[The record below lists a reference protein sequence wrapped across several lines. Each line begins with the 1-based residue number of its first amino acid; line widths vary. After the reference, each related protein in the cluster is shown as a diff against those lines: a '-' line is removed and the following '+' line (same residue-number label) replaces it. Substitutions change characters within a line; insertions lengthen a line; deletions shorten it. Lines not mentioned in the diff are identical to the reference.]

1 MGPTHGCHAS
11 PQAPGSTP
19 VTQRERD
26 DLRGRRRRGWRAALT
41 PEERALREARRRAN
55 RKLGFLFHLLAYS
68 SVEVFL
74 LFVAGF
80 RAALIV
86 GLGWGIGL
94 VFHYF
99 SALVAPGLRRRL
111 IEQEVE
117 RQVADTQSAERRQI
131 EDRHARSLEQL
142 AAGVAHEIRNPI
154 TAAKSLVQQMGE
166 DPSSKETLAYA
177 NVALAELDRVE
188 RSISHLLRFAR
199 EEDLDL
205 SDVRLRDVIDSAL
218 ATFADRAARLA
229 VKVERELDSE
239 GPVRGDAEKLR
250 RVVINLVGNAMDAL
264 EQARTPDP
272 RVRVLA
278 GENLAGD
285 SVWLRVRDNGPGMP
299 PEVRERIFDPF
310 YTSKQGGTGLGLAL
324 TRKVVEA
331 HGGQLEVSSSPKEG
345 TEFVV
350 TLPRR
355 VRTPLERR

>member
-1 MGPTHGCHAS
+1 MGPIHTGRAGPEAQGS
-11 PQAPGSTP
+11 APL
-19 VTQRERD
+19 TQRHRYDERE
-26 DLRGRRRRGWRAALT
+26 GRRRRWGTPLS

-55 RKLGFLFHLLAYS
+55 RKLGFLFHLVAYS

-80 RAALIV
+80 RPALIV

-99 SALVAPGLRRRL
+99 TALVAPGLRRRL
-111 IEQEVE
+111 IEREVE
-117 RQVADTQSAERRQI
+117 RQVAESTSAERRQI

-166 DPSSKETLAYA
+166 DPRSKETLSYA

-199 EEDLDL
+199 EEDLAL
-205 SDVRLRDVIDSAL
+205 SDVRLCDVVDSAL
-218 ATFADRAARLA
+218 ATFADRAGRLA
-229 VKVERELDSE
+229 VKVEREIDSE
-239 GPVRGDAEKLR
+239 GPLRGDAEKLR
-250 RVVINLVGNAMDAL
+250 RVVINLVGNAFDAL
-264 EQARTPDP
+264 EQAAPPDP

-285 SVWLRVRDNGPGMP
+285 LVWLRVRDNGPGMP
-299 PEVRERIFDPF
+299 PELRERIFDPF

-324 TRKVVEA
+324 TRKIVEA
-331 HGGQLEVSSSPKEG
+331 HGGQIEVSSAAGGG
-345 TEFVV
+345 TEFIV

-355 VRTPLERR
+355 GRAQPERR

>member
-1 MGPTHGCHAS
+1 VTHRHAE
-11 PQAPGSTP
+11 
-19 VTQRERD
+19 RERE
-26 DLRGRRRRGWRAALT
+26 GRRRGWRKPPT

-55 RKLGFLFHLLAYS
+55 RKLAFLFHLLAYA

-80 RAALIV
+80 RAALVV

-94 VFHYF
+94 VFHF
-99 SALVAPGLRRRL
+99 FATLVAPDLRKRL
-111 IEQEVE
+111 IEREVE
-117 RQVADTQSAERRQI
+117 RQVEASTSAERRHL

-166 DPSSKETLAYA
+166 DPSSKETLSYA

-205 SDVRLRDVIDSAL
+205 SDVRLCDVVDSAL

-229 VKVERELDSE
+229 VTVERELDGA

-250 RVVINLVGNAMDAL
+250 RVVINLVGNAFDAL
-264 EQARTPDP
+264 EQAGTPDP

-278 GENLAGD
+278 GESLAGD
-285 SVWLRVRDNGPGMP
+285 RVWLRVRDNGPGMP

-324 TRKVVEA
+324 VRKVVEA
-331 HGGQLEVSSSPKEG
+331 HGGQVEVDAAPGGG

-355 VRTPLERR
+355 GRPNEERR